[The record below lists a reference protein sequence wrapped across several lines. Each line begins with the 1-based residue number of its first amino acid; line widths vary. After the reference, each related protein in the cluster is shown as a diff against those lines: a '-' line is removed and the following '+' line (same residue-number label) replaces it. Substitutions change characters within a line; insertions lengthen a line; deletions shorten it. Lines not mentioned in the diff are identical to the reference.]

1 MTHPVPQ
8 AIMTASLPPH
18 TAILLPRLLVLQLGE
33 GIRLALQP
41 RRSQAGLQ
49 KVVMV

>member
-1 MTHPVPQ
+1 
-8 AIMTASLPPH
+8 MTASLPPH
-18 TAILLPRLLVLQLGE
+18 TAILLPRLLLVLQLDE
-33 GIRLALQP
+33 GIGLALQP